1 MATIELVDVSIRDGN
16 QSLWGAT
23 RFPTRQILQIAP
35 VLDRVGLRAVDF
47 TSSTHMGIAVRN
59 HRENPWERIR
69 RTHAAMPHNRSR

>member
-35 VLDRVGLRAVDF
+35 VLDRVGLRLLLAF
-47 TSSTHMGIAVRN
+47 GG
-59 HRENPWERIR
+59 
-69 RTHAAMPHNRSR
+69 